1 VSTRLRRRCL
11 RATYER
17 PASLSNLVTHLST
30 FSSLDLHSSLIQA
43 LQEAGYTEPTPIQAQ
58 AIPPLLER
66 RDVLGCAQTG
76 TGKTAAFVLPILHR
90 LLEHPTTDRGRRPIR
105 ALILSPTRELASQI
119 GDSIRAYGRYAHVR
133 HTVIFGGVKQG
144 SQIRALRNGVDI
156 VVATPGRLLDL
167 QRQGFVDLSSVEF
180 FVLDEADRMLDMGFI
195 RDIRT
200 ILELIP
206 ERRQNLLFSAT
217 MPPNISELGQSFMHR
232 PVQIEVTPPATTV
245 ERIDQAVCFVE
256 KNDKKDAL
264 VKALDRYN
272 VDRAIVFTRTKHGAN
287 KLVRQLVNTN
297 IHADAI
303 HGNKSQNARER
314 ALDAFRKGELRLLVA
329 TDIASRGI
337 DVEGV
342 SHVFVYDLPDEA
354 EAYVHRIGRTGRAGR
369 EGIALTFCSEEERDL
384 LDDVLRVTQEPLPIV
399 DREGNT
405 VGTLEVPKGRPGR
418 RKRGG
423 GGRGRAPANRGGRR
437 GRTERSSQDDV
448 RTSGQDAQQPRRAS
462 QKNDAVNQERPR
474 RSRANADQES
484 RERPAKAR
492 PRRGRP
498 AQDAS
503 KPRRERSADDA
514 PQNARPRRNAAA
526 KTNQESAK
534 PAGRAPAKAHSA
546 TPKQETTSGPRARST
561 RREAPKTS
569 FRRAPKKK

>member
-1 VSTRLRRRCL
+1 MDALR
-11 RATYER
+11 
-17 PASLSNLVTHLST
+17 
-30 FSSLDLHSSLIQA
+30 D
-43 LQEAGYTEPTPIQAQ
+43 AGYSEPTPIQAQ
-58 AIPPLLER
+58 AIPSLLER

-90 LLEHPTTDRGRRPIR
+90 FLDQSLRPRSGRPIR

-119 GDSIRAYGRYAHVR
+119 GSSISTYGRHAQIR

-144 SQIRALRNGVDI
+144 AQIRALRHGVDI

-167 QRQGFVDLSSVEF
+167 QRQGYVDLSHIEF

-200 ILELIP
+200 LLDLIP

-217 MPPNISELGQSFMHR
+217 MPPKISELAQSFMHR

-245 ERIDQAVCFVE
+245 ERIEQAVCFVE

-264 VKALDRYN
+264 VEALDRLE

-287 KLVRQLVNTN
+287 KLVRQLLNTN
-297 IHADAI
+297 IQADAI

-314 ALDAFRKGELRLLVA
+314 ALDAFKKGDLRLLVA

-337 DVEGV
+337 DVDGV
-342 SHVFVYDLPDEA
+342 SHVFVFDLPDEA
-354 EAYVHRIGRTGRAGR
+354 EAYVHRIGRTGRAGK
-369 EGIALTFCSEEERDL
+369 EGIALTFCSNEERDL
-384 LDDVLRVTQEPLPIV
+384 LDDVLRVTQEPLPII
-399 DREGNT
+399 DREGNELG
-405 VGTLEVPKGRPGR
+405 VLDIPKGRQSG

-423 GGRGRAPANRGGRR
+423 GGGGGGGRGRGRNPRGGGRR
-437 GRTERSSQDDV
+437 RSPRENERQNAPRQD
-448 RTSGQDAQQPRRAS
+448 S
-462 QKNDAVNQERPR
+462 
-474 RSRANADQES
+474 QES
-484 RERPAKAR
+484 HSAPSQSDRPSEDR
-492 PRRGRP
+492 
-498 AQDAS
+498 
-503 KPRRERSADDA
+503 PRRERAPDERARPQRSRPPQDASASPKQRRRPRAKTAHDA
-514 PQNARPRRNAAA
+514 PARSG
-526 KTNQESAK
+526 TQENR
-534 PAGRAPAKAHSA
+534 AGKKRG
-546 TPKQETTSGPRARST
+546 TPTRQDSPTASRPLST